1 MNAMHYLALATDYDG
16 TIAHDG
22 EVDENTLEALK
33 RCRQSG
39 RKLILVTGRELPD
52 LENVFPH
59 LDLFERAVVEN
70 GAVLYNPRTREKR
83 IVAARPPDSFIEE
96 LKKRGVT
103 NLSVGDVVVAGW
115 RPDELKILET
125 IRDLGL
131 ELQVIFNKDAVMVL
145 PAGVNKMFGL
155 QYALE
160 EMKLSRHNVAGIGD
174 AENDHAF
181 LSCCECSAAVAN
193 AIPSLKEQVDLVTK
207 SDHGAG
213 AKEFIG
219 RLIDDDLRSLEPK
232 GTRRQLLFGRAEDRD
247 VCVNAQG
254 TIALLCGQSGGGKSD
269 FVTGIIER
277 LVESD
282 YEVCIIDP
290 EGDYENIEGLFILGN
305 EDRAASHEEILQI
318 LDKPDTNAIINLIA
332 VKLQDRPAYF
342 ASLFAKLQEK
352 RLREGRP
359 HWVVIDEAHHLL
371 PSEWAPAPGIV
382 AGDMANLLLV
392 TVHPDHVSPAVL
404 REVNVLAIIGKEPLK
419 IAEEFAKTVAI
430 ASPVIPEADLPPGQL
445 AVWLRDSNQVIEGM
459 KAIPGKAEHKRH
471 RRKYAEGEL
480 DPELFFYFRGPH
492 NKLNLK
498 VQNLNIFLQIAAG
511 VDDET
516 WLFHLRRGDYSKW
529 MLHAMKD
536 EELARDLKR
545 IEEDSSLSASQSR
558 EKIAKAVEAK
568 YTAPA

>member
-22 EVDENTLEALK
+22 RVDKDTVEALK

-52 LENVFPH
+52 LENIFPH
-59 LDLFERAVVEN
+59 LDLFDRVVVEN
-70 GAVLYNPRTREKR
+70 GAVLYNPQTHEKR
-83 IVAARPPDSFIEE
+83 VLAERPPDRFMEE
-96 LKKRGVT
+96 LKKRGVERM
-103 NLSVGDVVVAGW
+103 SVGDVVVAAW
-115 RPDELKILET
+115 RPDELKLLET

-155 QYALE
+155 RYALE
-160 EMKLSRHNVAGIGD
+160 EIKLSRHNIAGVGD

-193 AIPSLKEQVDLVTK
+193 AIPSLKDQVDLVTK
-207 SDHGAG
+207 ADHGAG
-213 AKEFIG
+213 ASELID
-219 RLIDDDLRSLEPK
+219 RLIEDDLRSLEPK
-232 GTRRQLLFGRAEDRD
+232 GARRQLLFGRANDRD
-247 VCVNAQG
+247 VFVNAQG

-277 LVESD
+277 LVGSD
-282 YEVCIIDP
+282 YEVCVIDP
-290 EGDYENIEGLFILGN
+290 EGDYENIEGLFALGN

-318 LDKPDTNAIINLIA
+318 LDKPGTSAIVNLIA
-332 VKLQDRPAYF
+332 VKLQDRPRYF
-342 ASLFAKLQEK
+342 ASLFGKLQEK
-352 RLREGRP
+352 RLRDGRP

-371 PSEWAPAPGIV
+371 PSEWAPAPAV
-382 AGDMANLLLV
+382 AAGQMANLLLV

-404 REVNVLAIIGKEPLK
+404 HEVNVLAIVGKEPVK
-419 IAEEFAKTVAI
+419 IAEEFAKTVGI
-430 ASPVIPEADLPPGQL
+430 QTPSIPESDLPPGQL
-445 AVWLRDSNQVIEGM
+445 ALWMRDSNRVIESIQ
-459 KAIPGKAEHKRH
+459 AIPGKAEHKRH

-480 DPELFFYFRGPH
+480 DPELVFYFRGPH
-492 NKLNLK
+492 DKLNLK
-498 VQNLNIFLQIAAG
+498 AQNLNIFLQIAAG

-516 WLFHLRRGDYSKW
+516 WLYHLRRGDYSVW
-529 MLHAMKD
+529 VRHAMKD
-536 EELARDLKR
+536 EDLARELNQVEQDR
-545 IEEDSSLSASQSR
+545 SLNAAQSR
-558 EKIAKAVEAK
+558 EKIAKAIEAK